1 MSHVTILPTAA
12 HQPVVNPLRR
22 GRLPAKVHRLRTIAA
37 IGDTVRITS
46 GGNAG
51 KLCRVV
57 DMKGAQLR
65 IAALKGAIRSVD
77 GENLAEAWIERS
89 RVCRVATQ
97 KAEQRQ
103 YSLPAWPKRWEVAM
117 SQAIGGQA

>member
-1 MSHVTILPTAA
+1 MIKVTHLPTSAA
-12 HQPVVNPLRR
+12 TPVINPPRR
-22 GRLPAKVHRLRTIAA
+22 GRLPAKVHRLRTLAA
-37 IGDTVRITS
+37 IGDTVRITI

-77 GENLAEAWIERS
+77 GENIAEAWIERS
-89 RVCRVATQ
+89 RVCRVAAQ

-103 YSLPAWPKRWEVAM
+103 YSLPAWPKRWEVALN
-117 SQAIGGQA
+117 QAIGGQP